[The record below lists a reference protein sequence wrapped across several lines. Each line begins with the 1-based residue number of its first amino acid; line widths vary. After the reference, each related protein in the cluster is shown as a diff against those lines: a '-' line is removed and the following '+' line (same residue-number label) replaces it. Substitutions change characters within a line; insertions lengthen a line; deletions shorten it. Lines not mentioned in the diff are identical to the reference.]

1 MGACCLY
8 KFSQV
13 KFCCCCAVFIFFGVV
28 ALAWLIV
35 MEESTFRKV
44 RKDRSAKTEATNMT
58 NKNCVSPTN
67 SNKDSDNST
76 NTNARPKLVFFWTN
90 AEVLKWLRR
99 HCEEYHTLYAS
110 LFLENDITG
119 RSLLKMN
126 DSTLERMGIKEKGHR
141 EVICT
146 EILKLKLKSDIL
158 ELKDLQRKKG
168 EAL

>member
-1 MGACCLY
+1 
-8 KFSQV
+8 
-13 KFCCCCAVFIFFGVV
+13 
-28 ALAWLIV
+28 

-44 RKDRSAKTEATNMT
+44 RKDKTSKTEATNMT
-58 NKNCVSPTN
+58 NKNNVSSP
-67 SNKDSDNST
+67 SSGKDNDNST
-76 NTNARPKLVFFWTN
+76 STNARPKLVFFWTN

-126 DSTLERMGIKEKGHR
+126 DSTLERMGIKEKTHR

-158 ELKDLQRKKG
+158 ELKDLQKKKG

>member
-1 MGACCLY
+1 MEVGACKKIL
-8 KFSQV
+8 KERPE
-13 KFCCCCAVFIFFGVV
+13 KENI
-28 ALAWLIV
+28 
-35 MEESTFRKV
+35 
-44 RKDRSAKTEATNMT
+44 MT
-58 NKNCVSPTN
+58 NKNSVSST
-67 SNKDSDNST
+67 SSKDNESAA

-119 RSLLKMN
+119 RSLLRMN
-126 DSTLERMGIKEKGHR
+126 DSTLERMGIKEKAHR

-158 ELKDLQRKKG
+158 ELKDLQKKKG
-168 EAL
+168 NN

>member
-1 MGACCLY
+1 
-8 KFSQV
+8 
-13 KFCCCCAVFIFFGVV
+13 
-28 ALAWLIV
+28 

-44 RKDRSAKTEATNMT
+44 RKERPEKSAAMT
-58 NKNCVSPTN
+58 NKNSVS
-67 SNKDSDNST
+67 SGKDNDAAT

-119 RSLLKMN
+119 RSLLKLN
-126 DSTLERMGIKEKGHR
+126 DSTLERMGIKEKEHR

-158 ELKDLQRKKG
+158 ELKDLQKKK
-168 EAL
+168 E

>member
-1 MGACCLY
+1 MGDNGY
-8 KFSQV
+8 
-13 KFCCCCAVFIFFGVV
+13 
-28 ALAWLIV
+28 
-35 MEESTFRKV
+35 RKV
-44 RKDRSAKTEATNMT
+44 LKENPQKQQPSNIMT
-58 NKNCVSPTN
+58 NKNNVSST
-67 SNKDSDNST
+67 SKDNDSAA

-119 RSLLKMN
+119 RSLLRMN
-126 DSTLERMGIKEKGHR
+126 DSTLERMGIKEKTHR

-158 ELKDLQRKKG
+158 ELKDLQKKKG
-168 EAL
+168 DSL

>member
-1 MGACCLY
+1 MI
-8 KFSQV
+8 SI
-13 KFCCCCAVFIFFGVV
+13 FCFV
-28 ALAWLIV
+28 WLFV

-44 RKDRSAKTEATNMT
+44 RKEKPDKDKAANMT
-58 NKNCVSPTN
+58 NKNSVSSTN
-67 SNKDSDNST
+67 SGKDNDNSA

-126 DSTLERMGIKEKGHR
+126 DSTLERMGIKEKVHR

-158 ELKDLQRKKG
+158 ELKDLQKKKG
-168 EAL
+168 GDAI